1 MNIYDVITDDPI
13 KVEQFDAAC
22 VSLSKSRYILAESK
36 IKAVLKIV
44 ATSSLL
50 QNALASALKGFDY
63 GFEAKLFAESGTLP
77 SGKKLAAFLFCL
89 FADIDSGEVS
99 LGDFLEKFYG
109 SDMNAAYFSFC
120 SEMVVPFMKET
131 DELLRGN
138 HSEISKVKECVKV
151 LMEKINGSEDF
162 TAGEKNDLCYMCDS
176 LLGNIADKN
185 AAKAIIIGLRRS
197 LRKDVFDPYLDYL
210 SAYANA

>member
-44 ATSSLL
+44 AISSLL

-77 SGKKLAAFLFCL
+77 SGKKLAAFVFCL

-131 DELLRGN
+131 DELLKGN

-176 LLGNIADKN
+176 LLGNIADKTQP
-185 AAKAIIIGLRRS
+185 RQ
-197 LRKDVFDPYLDYL
+197 
-210 SAYANA
+210 